1 MSSQEM
7 ESYFGTLFSP
17 SKESTSSPS
26 ESSGPDTSLS
36 AYATSGKGS
45 LSVTRSDDS
54 SLLSTLLDFL
64 RRKGLYVLGAI
75 VVLLLII
82 WLYRRY
88 QHRQRPE
95 YFEPHEDSFEDDEI
109 LTEDMIIDSER
120 AGSPSQPSFSYK
132 PDPQMRDVHVPSPPQ
147 MNTENPLLKLEQK
160 LTQLYSTF
168 ETSANEPNKDIQG
181 LHTLLSGMASI
192 LAKMKEHILPVLQ
205 SEQAPAE
212 LKQQLQ
218 KGLQDAELIVTMAQN
233 KIEEVK
239 RIQTATEN
247 DEEKKSVVKN
257 MHYLGLGNKIKRAK
271 GNFPGL

>member
-17 SKESTSSPS
+17 SKESAPTSS
-26 ESSGPDTSLS
+26 ESSEPDTSLS
-36 AYATSGKGS
+36 VS
-45 LSVTRSDDS
+45 RSDDS

-88 QHRQRPE
+88 QHRQRPK

-120 AGSPSQPSFSYK
+120 AGAPSQPSFSYK
-132 PDPQMRDVHVPSPPQ
+132 PHPQMGDVHVPSPPQ

-168 ETSANEPNKDIQG
+168 EKSANEPNKDIQG

-233 KIEEVK
+233 KIEELK

>member
-17 SKESTSSPS
+17 SKESAPTSS
-26 ESSGPDTSLS
+26 ESSEPDTSLS
-36 AYATSGKGS
+36 VS
-45 LSVTRSDDS
+45 RSDDS

-88 QHRQRPE
+88 RHRQQPPSHLE
-95 YFEPHEDSFEDDEI
+95 HFDEHFEDQEI

-120 AGSPSQPSFSYK
+120 AAAPSPPVY
-132 PDPQMRDVHVPSPPQ
+132 PQHPVSSPPQ
-147 MNTENPLLKLEQK
+147 MTTDNPLIQLEQK

-168 ETSANEPNKDIQG
+168 ESSASEPQKDIRG
-181 LHTLLSGMASI
+181 LHTLVSGMASI
-192 LAKMKEHILPVLQ
+192 LVKMKEHILPVLQ

-212 LKQQLQ
+212 LKQQLE
-218 KGLQDAELIVTMAQN
+218 KGLQDAELMVTMAQN
-233 KIEEVK
+233 KVEEVK
-239 RIQTATEN
+239 RIQTASEN

-257 MHYLGLGNKIKRAK
+257 MHYLGLGNKIKKAK
-271 GNFPGL
+271 GHLPAV

>member
-36 AYATSGKGS
+36 
-45 LSVTRSDDS
+45 VTRSDDS
-54 SLLSTLLDFL
+54 TLLSTLLDFL
-64 RRKGLYVLGAI
+64 KRKGLYVLGAI

-88 QHRQRPE
+88 QHRQQPPSHLDHYAIRGGGH
-95 YFEPHEDSFEDDEI
+95 FEEHFDDHFDDQEV

-120 AGSPSQPSFSYK
+120 AAAPSPPVY
-132 PDPQMRDVHVPSPPQ
+132 PQHPVPSPPQ

-168 ETSANEPNKDIQG
+168 ETSAHEPNKDIQG

>member
-45 LSVTRSDDS
+45 LTVSPSDES

-120 AGSPSQPSFSYK
+120 AGAPSQPSFSYK
-132 PDPQMRDVHVPSPPQ
+132 PDPQMGDVHVPSPPQ

>member
-36 AYATSGKGS
+36 
-45 LSVTRSDDS
+45 VTRSDDS
-54 SLLSTLLDFL
+54 TLLSTLLDFL
-64 RRKGLYVLGAI
+64 KRKGLYVLGAI

-88 QHRQRPE
+88 QHRQQPPRH
-95 YFEPHEDSFEDDEI
+95 FEEHFDDHFDDQEV

-120 AGSPSQPSFSYK
+120 AAAPSQPVY
-132 PDPQMRDVHVPSPPQ
+132 PQHPVPSPPQ

-168 ETSANEPNKDIQG
+168 EKSANEPNKDIQG

>member
-36 AYATSGKGS
+36 AYATSGKSS
-45 LSVTRSDDS
+45 LSVSPSDES

-120 AGSPSQPSFSYK
+120 AAAPSPPVY
-132 PDPQMRDVHVPSPPQ
+132 PQHPVPSPPQ

-168 ETSANEPNKDIQG
+168 EKSANEPNKDIQG